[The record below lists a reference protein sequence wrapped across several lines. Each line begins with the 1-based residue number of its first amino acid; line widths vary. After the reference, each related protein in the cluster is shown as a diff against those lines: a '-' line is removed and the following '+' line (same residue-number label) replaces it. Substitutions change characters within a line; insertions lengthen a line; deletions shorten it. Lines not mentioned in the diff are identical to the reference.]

1 MKTNQSQTA
10 PAEVRENIM
19 GTMEI
24 NPLLLKLSIPMMISM
39 LVQALYNVVD
49 SVFVSHVSESALTAV
64 SLAFSLQNV
73 MIAVGVGTGVGVNA
87 LLSKSLGEK
96 NQSRANATAENG
108 IFLSLCSFAVFFV
121 IGLTCMKPYF
131 YAQTADADIAEQGSI
146 VVGARFFG
154 EMIRRLPDGI
164 VTISSDANNNVN
176 VKCGKSEF
184 NFMGISADDYPEM
197 PAVDSLNNISLPQ
210 KILKSMINQ
219 TIFAVSDS
227 DVRPIYTGTL
237 FEVEDDTLTLVSVD
251 GYRLA
256 KRCEKLESAK
266 MENCSFV
273 VPGSALAD
281 IERICADS
289 DDAVSISV
297 GSKHISFTIDETVVI
312 TRRLEGEFL
321 NYRKSIPDNFRIE
334 IEVERSE
341 MMSTID
347 RVALIVSEKNSSPIR
362 MIFGDGSIDCTCA
375 TPIGKAEDV
384 CTCEGSG
391 DGLEIGFNDRYLMD
405 AFKASGTDK
414 LKICLNT
421 ASSPCIVK
429 AADGSENFTYMILP
443 VRLHAGA

>member
-1 MKTNQSQTA
+1 MKISCEKYILQSACTIASRATA
-10 PAEVRENIM
+10 SKSPIPALE
-19 GTMEI
+19 G
-24 NPLLLKLSIPMMISM
+24 LLL
-39 LVQALYNVVD
+39 QAGIDLRVTGYDLKKGIYTN
-49 SVFVSHVSESALTAV
+49 
-64 SLAFSLQNV
+64 
-73 MIAVGVGTGVGVNA
+73 IA
-87 LLSKSLGEK
+87 
-96 NQSRANATAENG
+96 
-108 IFLSLCSFAVFFV
+108 
-121 IGLTCMKPYF
+121 
-131 YAQTADADIAEQGSI
+131 ADIAEQGSI

-256 KRCEKLESAK
+256 KRCGKLESAK

-297 GSKHISFTIDETVVI
+297 GSKHISFTIGETVVI